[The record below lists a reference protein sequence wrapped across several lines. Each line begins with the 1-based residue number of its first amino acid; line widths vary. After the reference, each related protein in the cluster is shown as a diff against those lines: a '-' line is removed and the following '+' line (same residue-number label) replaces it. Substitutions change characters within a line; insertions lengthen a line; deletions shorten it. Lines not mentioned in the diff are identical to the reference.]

1 MVGDI
6 ENEMDFKRFVATSGF
21 TPDVKVWE
29 VKFSRSG
36 DFEKAARAFDLTGGN
51 QEKKLRG
58 SNIPLRSSEWS
69 VQLCLQCRQWENGN
83 GEQILVFTFAFV
95 LCMVKVSKDGSWKV
109 FNTAIEFS
117 RGQDAEVLVTGS
129 YPWDSNQPSQISLS
143 PDGLVVAIAQV
154 GYLNHSKIPAV
165 PVQ

>member
-51 QEKKLRG
+51 QEKKLRS
-58 SNIPLRSSEWS
+58 SNIRFRSSE
-69 VQLCLQCRQWENGN
+69 
-83 GEQILVFTFAFV
+83 
-95 LCMVKVSKDGSWKV
+95 
-109 FNTAIEFS
+109 
-117 RGQDAEVLVTGS
+117 
-129 YPWDSNQPSQISLS
+129 
-143 PDGLVVAIAQV
+143 
-154 GYLNHSKIPAV
+154 
-165 PVQ
+165 